1 MASRTFGWVQDPGK
15 IENLR
20 KTVEVFDHKSPTY
33 KALIEKRIP
42 TLVEEHDGRDRFLSE
57 LGQIPLK
64 LKYEDLVGT
73 AFYPRSE
80 SRCNGILQ
88 AAIKGQKRE
97 FIGNWPADNFLRW
110 AHALGFIQYDSSEDS
125 FSITKFGLQY
135 TSTKPEK

>member
-57 LGQIPLK
+57 LG
-64 LKYEDLVGT
+64 
-73 AFYPRSE
+73 
-80 SRCNGILQ
+80 
-88 AAIKGQKRE
+88 
-97 FIGNWPADNFLRW
+97 
-110 AHALGFIQYDSSEDS
+110 
-125 FSITKFGLQY
+125 KFR
-135 TSTKPEK
+135 